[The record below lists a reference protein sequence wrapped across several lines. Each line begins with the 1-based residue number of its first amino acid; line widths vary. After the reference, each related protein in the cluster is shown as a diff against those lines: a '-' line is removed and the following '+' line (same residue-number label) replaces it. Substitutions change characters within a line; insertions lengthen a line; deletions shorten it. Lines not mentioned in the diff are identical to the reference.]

1 MMININFLQ
10 GLVKPGTQIQKT
22 EVIKRYRSSRNFDQ
36 AVLRMICMMEF
47 FMISKNDKGELS
59 FS

>member
-1 MMININFLQ
+1 MNILQ
-10 GLVKPGTQIQKT
+10 NLVKPGTQIQKT